1 MKNQTKQMQLDS
13 NDHIAKIKRLLK
25 GELGLLLILVVL
37 VITFMILSPY
47 FFTSRNLLNITRQVS
62 ITLIVAIGMTF
73 VILTGE
79 IDLSVGSLAA
89 LSGVATA
96 AALSASGSI
105 FLAILTGLAMGF
117 LMGSINGLLTV
128 YGKVQS
134 FIVTL
139 AMLGIA
145 RGIGLVWTGGKPIS
159 GLPIAFGKLGA
170 GYIGPIPF
178 STVIAVGVF
187 IIAFYFMNRTK
198 HGIYM
203 RSIGANTQAAELS
216 AIPVKKYRVIAF
228 MISGILS
235 GLGGIL
241 ITSRLL
247 SAQPTAAEGME
258 LNVIAAVILGGASL
272 SGGIGTVLGTLLGAM
287 VIGVIDNGM
296 NLIGVSAFFQQ
307 IVKGIIILIAVM
319 AKRGE

>member
-1 MKNQTKQMQLDS
+1 MANNVKKDS
-13 NDHIAKIKRLLK
+13 IYKNDHISKVRKLLK
-25 GELGLLLILVVL
+25 GELGLLLILVILIV
-37 VITFMILSPY
+37 TFMILSPY
-47 FFTSRNLLNITRQVS
+47 FFTSRNLLNITRQIS

-89 LSGVATA
+89 LAGVAA
-96 AALSASGSI
+96 AATISATGSI
-105 FLAILTGLAMGF
+105 FLGLIAGLLMGF
-117 LMGSINGLLTV
+117 GMGALNGLLIV

-145 RGIGLVWTGGKPIS
+145 RGVALVWTGGKPIS
-159 GLPIAFGKLGA
+159 GLPISFGTLGA
-170 GYIGPIPF
+170 GYVGMVPV
-178 STVIAVGVF
+178 STIIAAGVF
-187 IIAFYFMNRTK
+187 LIAYYFMNRTK

-203 RSIGANTQAAELS
+203 RSIGANTEAAKLS
-216 AIPVKKYRVIAF
+216 AIPVNKYRITAF
-228 MISGILS
+228 LISGLLS

-247 SAQPTAAEGME
+247 SAQPTAAEGLE

-272 SGGIGTVLGTLLGAM
+272 SGGIGTILGTLLGAM

-296 NLIGVSAFFQQ
+296 NLVGVSAFFQQ

>member
-1 MKNQTKQMQLDS
+1 
-13 NDHIAKIKRLLK
+13 
-25 GELGLLLILVVL
+25 
-37 VITFMILSPY
+37 
-47 FFTSRNLLNITRQVS
+47 
-62 ITLIVAIGMTF
+62 
-73 VILTGE
+73 
-79 IDLSVGSLAA
+79 LAA

-170 GYIGPIPF
+170 GYIGPVPF

>member
-1 MKNQTKQMQLDS
+1 MKNRTKQMQINA
-13 NDHIAKIKRLLK
+13 NDHVSKIKKLLK
-25 GELGLLLILVVL
+25 GELGLLLILAIL

-105 FLAILTGLAMGF
+105 FLAILTGLGMGF

>member
-1 MKNQTKQMQLDS
+1 MEKPLKKDS
-13 NDHIAKIKRLLK
+13 IYKNDHITKVRKLLK
-25 GELGLLLILVVL
+25 GELGLLLILAVL
-37 VITFMILSPY
+37 IVTFMILSPY
-47 FFTSRNLLNITRQVS
+47 FFTSRNLLNITRQIS

-89 LSGVATA
+89 LAGVAA
-96 AALSASGSI
+96 AAAINATGSI
-105 FLAILTGLAMGF
+105 LIGIIAGLVMGFAMGA
-117 LMGSINGLLTV
+117 INGLLIV

-145 RGIGLVWTGGKPIS
+145 RGIALVWTGGKPIS
-159 GLPIAFGKLGA
+159 GLPISFGTMGA
-170 GYIGPIPF
+170 GYVGMVPV
-178 STVIAVGVF
+178 STIIAAGVF
-187 IIAFYFMNRTK
+187 LIAYYFMNRTK

-203 RSIGANTQAAELS
+203 RSIGANTEAAKLS
-216 AIPVKKYRVIAF
+216 AIPVKKYRIIAF
-228 MISGILS
+228 LISGLLS

-272 SGGIGTVLGTLLGAM
+272 SGGIGTILGTLLGAM

-296 NLIGVSAFFQQ
+296 NLVGVSAFFQQ

>member
-1 MKNQTKQMQLDS
+1 MKNQTKQMQIDS
-13 NDHIAKIKRLLK
+13 NDHIAKIKKLLK

-170 GYIGPIPF
+170 GYIGPVPF